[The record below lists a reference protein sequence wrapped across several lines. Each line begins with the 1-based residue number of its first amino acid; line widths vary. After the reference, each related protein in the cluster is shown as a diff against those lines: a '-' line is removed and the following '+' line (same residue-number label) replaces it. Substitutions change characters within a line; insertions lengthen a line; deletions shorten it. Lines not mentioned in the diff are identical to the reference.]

1 VGVRSVQYGGEKTLN
16 AMDTRREG
24 GKGEIER
31 KERNQDNPSVVAIGK
46 RRIRIITRGV
56 AHKE

>member
-1 VGVRSVQYGGEKTLN
+1 MGEKKTLD

-24 GKGEIER
+24 GKGEIKR

-46 RRIRIITRGV
+46 RRMRIIKRV
-56 AHKE
+56 EHKK